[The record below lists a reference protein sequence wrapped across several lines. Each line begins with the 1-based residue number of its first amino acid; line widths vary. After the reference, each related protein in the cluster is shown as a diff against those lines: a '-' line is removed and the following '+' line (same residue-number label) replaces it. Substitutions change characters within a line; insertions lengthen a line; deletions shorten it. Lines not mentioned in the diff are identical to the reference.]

1 MTCTAFSGKRRIA
14 SGPIDEVAMK
24 SRPYTDRAEPLLIF
38 NDQNAHVVEIDFRGS
53 AEDIV
58 GRLRVASDKSTQTE
72 APQVRSAGRP
82 KLGVVGRE
90 VTLLPRHWDWLNSQP
105 GGASVALRKLVDE
118 ARKANDSVDRIRQS
132 QQATY
137 RFLSAMAG
145 NEPGYEEA
153 LRALFASDRSRFEL
167 ESAKWPKD
175 VREYAANL
183 AADSFF
189 ERNLRRQ

>member
-1 MTCTAFSGKRRIA
+1 MAFLGKRRIA
-14 SGPIDEVAMK
+14 SGPIHDVAVK
-24 SRPYTDRAEPLLIF
+24 SHPHANQNEPLLIF
-38 NDQNAHVVEIDFRGS
+38 NDQNAHVVEIDFRAS
-53 AEDIV
+53 ADEVIA
-58 GRLRVASDKSTQTE
+58 RLPVASSPKSGEPET
-72 APQVRSAGRP
+72 PQPRAAGRP

-90 VTLLPRHWDWLNSQP
+90 ITLLPRHWDWLNSQP
-105 GGASVALRKLVDE
+105 GGASVAIRKLVDE

-153 LRALFASDRSRFEL
+153 LRALFASDRARFEL

-175 VREYAANL
+175 VREYAIGL

-189 ERNLRRQ
+189 ERSHKK